1 MGSRKPKELIDLY
14 WFEVWG
20 KGDTGLIYEI
30 CGDPMIRH
38 YPGKVV
44 RMDIEEQIKRVKARI
59 EQLKPRFT
67 HEVLVCDDTYATS
80 IWNMYTDG
88 RYKDVCGIETFK
100 CEDGRLTECW
110 NLYGDAL
117 WDGEMQD
124 GRWDGMI

>member
-1 MGSRKPKELIDLY
+1 MTIDRSPRELIDLY

-20 KGDTGLIYEI
+20 KGDTDLLRQI
-30 CGDPMIRH
+30 CSDPMVRH
-38 YPGKVV
+38 YPGKIV
-44 RMDIEEQIKRVKARI
+44 RLSLDDQVERVKERI
-59 EQLKPRFT
+59 SQTAPRFT

-100 CEDGRLTECW
+100 VTDGRLAECW

-117 WDGEMQD
+117 WDGPE
-124 GRWDGMI
+124 REWDETI